1 MGNSFPGCGA
11 GCSPKKAKK
20 RHIVTIPRHEE
31 TPYGTHEASNDQ
43 HVMVTPYEPEQVAW
57 LETWQPVVV
66 RTVDEWDYPGGQTVE
81 INDYLEYQPVL
92 TPLYSPHKMVMDEW
106 LHSEEFMHD
115 VYNIFVQCDVTG
127 TGGLEWNT
135 GEVRTFMDT
144 IMAEK
149 GWPGLPNDMDLYNL
163 YVQFDMNND
172 AILELDEACYFAHA
186 VVTIVWK
193 TL

>member
-1 MGNSFPGCGA
+1 
-11 GCSPKKAKK
+11 
-20 RHIVTIPRHEE
+20 
-31 TPYGTHEASNDQ
+31 
-43 HVMVTPYEPEQVAW
+43 
-57 LETWQPVVV
+57 
-66 RTVDEWDYPGGQTVE
+66 
-81 INDYLEYQPVL
+81 
-92 TPLYSPHKMVMDEW
+92 
-106 LHSEEFMHD
+106 
-115 VYNIFVQCDVTG
+115 
-127 TGGLEWNT
+127 
-135 GEVRTFMDT
+135 MDT

>member
-1 MGNSFPGCGA
+1 
-11 GCSPKKAKK
+11 
-20 RHIVTIPRHEE
+20 
-31 TPYGTHEASNDQ
+31 
-43 HVMVTPYEPEQVAW
+43 
-57 LETWQPVVV
+57 
-66 RTVDEWDYPGGQTVE
+66 
-81 INDYLEYQPVL
+81 
-92 TPLYSPHKMVMDEW
+92 MVMDEW

-135 GEVRTFMDT
+135 GEVRAFMDM

-163 YVQFDMNND
+163 YVQFDMNQD

-186 VVTIVWK
+186 VVTIIWK

>member
-43 HVMVTPYEPEQVAW
+43 HVMVTPYEEEQVAW

-163 YVQFDMNND
+163 YVQFDMNQD
-172 AILELDEACYFAHA
+172 AILELDEA
-186 VVTIVWK
+186 
-193 TL
+193 